1 MQKVE
6 RSIIEVSLK
15 IVEVS
20 LKIIQSM
27 RKASLNIRKSQRI
40 LPKNKSDVW
49 ALLARVM
56 GSGCPAQGLSMP
68 TWWATDARV
77 TGTSRPTEGYFS
89 EVSHVGK
96 SHAKLLYKKFR
107 SHVRTF

>member
-1 MQKVE
+1 MKLIVSTFLVYKVKKCL
-6 RSIIEVSLK
+6 LK
-15 IVEVS
+15 SGKV
-20 LKIIQSM
+20 
-27 RKASLNIRKSQRI
+27 KSI

-49 ALLARVM
+49 ALVARVM

-89 EVSHVGK
+89 EV
-96 SHAKLLYKKFR
+96 
-107 SHVRTF
+107 